1 MLSAS
6 ACQVIAG
13 FAPGSFDTRMMD
25 LPAKKVGGRP
35 CPWAKGDIKRKKSNA
50 EIYFIKFLRD

>member
-1 MLSAS
+1 M
-6 ACQVIAG
+6 AG